1 MQARI
6 YQRVKSTMQSGR
18 GIEGHW
24 ALEYVPATR
33 RYPEPLMGWTASND
47 TLNQVTLFF
56 DTVDHA
62 KAFADKKGLTYEI
75 DPVHPHHVQP
85 RTYLDNFRDKS
96 HLQK

>member
-18 GIEGHW
+18 DTVGQW
-24 ALEYVPATR
+24 RLEYAQGTR
-33 RYPEPLMGWTASND
+33 RYPEPLMGWTASGD
-47 TLNQVTLFF
+47 TLNQVTLEFNTL
-56 DTVDHA
+56 DDA
-62 KAFADKKGLTYEI
+62 KAFADKNGMTYEI